1 MPLWKKLFFAFSAL
15 LVAVVAGSWLLPSRA
30 IVERSI
36 DIDRPPAEV
45 YAVLDSFERFNEW
58 SPWFAADPDAVYTYT
73 GPSRGVGARQAWKG
87 NSAVGEGSQTITASL
102 PVQQIDIALA
112 FGDQPP
118 ALSRYTLQARDGGT
132 HLIWRFEAELGM
144 NPLMRWF
151 GLMFDRMIGGDYETG
166 LSQLKRLLE
175 SSTAR
180 GDAAVPVPAPAPE
193 PTN

>member
-15 LVAVVAGSWLLPSRA
+15 LVAVVAGSWLLPGRA

-36 DIDRPPAEV
+36 EIDRPPAEV

-58 SPWFAADPDAVYTYT
+58 SPWFAADPDAAYTYS

-102 PVQQIDIALA
+102 PDRQIDIALA

-118 ALSRYTLQARDGGT
+118 ALSRFTLQAREGGT
-132 HLIWRFEAELGM
+132 RLTWRFEADLGM
-144 NPLMRWF
+144 NPVMRWF

-175 SSTAR
+175 S
-180 GDAAVPVPAPAPE
+180 APAPDE
-193 PTN
+193 APAPDPARDPAE